1 MTHGCRLIEQNTN
14 IDYANAAA
22 PIERLY
28 KHSPLND
35 PSFIR
40 LLTLLPGSHC
50 TPLRCQIVEH
60 RASSDA
66 LYDALS
72 YAWGDPVYS
81 ESIQVCESL
90 NVEQVSQYLPIT
102 RNLFEALLRLRL
114 DDAPRT
120 LWIDALCINQ
130 DDLEEKG
137 NQVARMG
144 RVYREAS
151 QVIVWLG
158 EDEVYPR
165 TRALLTQDGRNRWP
179 LTLPEVDLG
188 ELVTIPW

>member
-1 MTHGCRLIEQNTN
+1 MAHGCRLIEQNTN
-14 IDYANAAA
+14 IDYANTAA
-22 PIERLY
+22 PKERLY

-35 PSFIR
+35 PSYTR

-60 RASSDA
+60 QASSDTR
-66 LYDALS
+66 YDALS

-81 ESIQVCESL
+81 ESIQVCESS
-90 NVEQVSQYLPIT
+90 NAERVSWYLPVT
-102 RNLFEALLRLRL
+102 RNLFEALLRLRS

-137 NQVARMG
+137 HQVARMG

-158 EDEVYPR
+158 EDEPYPR